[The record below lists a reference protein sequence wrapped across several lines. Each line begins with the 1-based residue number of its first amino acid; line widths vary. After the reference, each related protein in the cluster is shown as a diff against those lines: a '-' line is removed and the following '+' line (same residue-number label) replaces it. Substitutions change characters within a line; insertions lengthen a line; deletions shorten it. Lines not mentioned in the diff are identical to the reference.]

1 MDSEG
6 LAQEAVP
13 HTSRSRE
20 TWRAYLYIM
29 GQSIIKTELSR
40 KQSNS
45 RYGQASNRWK
55 QWFSLRA
62 SRVRSV
68 FPKQMQSRQPEN
80 LDVIVFQDSSDY
92 IWAPNSLESP
102 FLLVPFTLRHSYSP
116 NIEDKKNGR
125 EKRFFNQISLSLFI
139 RYTRR
144 NSEAL
149 VSSCFFSSWYLLLL
163 FAFLLLLLLTGCSA
177 LFSTPSSSVV
187 ILSRPV
193 RPPPPYISSVRYQ
206 REFFFWCASSSSS
219 TRTYCRNRSL
229 GGRRKSRRRGEDDAE
244 RKKEEET
251 GCWLWRSLS
260 ITPVLSLPLHPTLG
274 VVWGATYIHSLSRTD
289 AGQ

>member
-13 HTSRSRE
+13 HTSGSRE

-125 EKRFFNQISLSLFI
+125 EKRFFNQISLSL
-139 RYTRR
+139 YTLHPTKLRG
-144 NSEAL
+144 
-149 VSSCFFSSWYLLLL
+149 SSFELLL
-163 FAFLLLLLLTGCSA
+163 FFVISFIAFRLLAAADWLPCA
-177 LFSTPSSSVV
+177 LF
-187 ILSRPV
+187 
-193 RPPPPYISSVRYQ
+193 
-206 REFFFWCASSSSS
+206 
-219 TRTYCRNRSL
+219 N
-229 GGRRKSRRRGEDDAE
+229 
-244 RKKEEET
+244 
-251 GCWLWRSLS
+251 
-260 ITPVLSLPLHPTLG
+260 PL
-274 VVWGATYIHSLSRTD
+274 
-289 AGQ
+289 

>member
-1 MDSEG
+1 MRRSLLLLQYYDNNKRLGAELLKEEKRISFLFFIPVEPNQVMDSEG

-13 HTSRSRE
+13 HTSGSRE

-125 EKRFFNQISLSLFI
+125 EKRFFNQISLSLSL
-139 RYTRR
+139 Y
-144 NSEAL
+144 A
-149 VSSCFFSSWYLLLL
+149 
-163 FAFLLLLLLTGCSA
+163 
-177 LFSTPSSSVV
+177 TP
-187 ILSRPV
+187 
-193 RPPPPYISSVRYQ
+193 
-206 REFFFWCASSSSS
+206 
-219 TRTYCRNRSL
+219 
-229 GGRRKSRRRGEDDAE
+229 D
-244 RKKEEET
+244 ET
-251 GCWLWRSLS
+251 PRL
-260 ITPVLSLPLHPTLG
+260 
-274 VVWGATYIHSLSRTD
+274 
-289 AGQ
+289 

>member
-13 HTSRSRE
+13 HTSGSRE

-125 EKRFFNQISLSLFI
+125 EKRFFNQISLSL
-139 RYTRR
+139 YTLHPTKLRG
-144 NSEAL
+144 
-149 VSSCFFSSWYLLLL
+149 SSFELLL
-163 FAFLLLLLLTGCSA
+163 FFVISFIAFRLLAAAADCPA

-229 GGRRKSRRRGEDDAE
+229 GGRRKSRRRGEEDAE

-274 VVWGATYIHSLSRTD
+274 VVWGATYIHSLSCTD